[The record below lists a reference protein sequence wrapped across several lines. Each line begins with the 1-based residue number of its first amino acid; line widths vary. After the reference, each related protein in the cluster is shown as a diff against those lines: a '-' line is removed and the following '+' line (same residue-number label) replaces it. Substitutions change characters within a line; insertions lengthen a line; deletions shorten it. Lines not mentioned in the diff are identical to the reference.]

1 MYKIIGGDQKE
12 YGPVTHEQLIQ
23 WIRDNR
29 ANAQTLVQ
37 REGGTWVALG
47 SLPEFAD
54 HLTPPAPEAAA
65 APTTASPLPGPQP
78 TPNQPTYPLPS
89 AYPNAGLS
97 SADPRERA
105 RNLVQGPATALLIT
119 GILFVIFGIVGLI
132 GNLMGAGFT
141 RPPGDLPPEL
151 EPFLQM
157 LEQMEGPVAII
168 STLIGLAIS
177 GLTIFAAQKMRALE
191 GFVLVVIATI
201 LAMFPCT
208 SPCCCLGLPIGIWVL
223 AVLFKP
229 EVKSAFS

>member
-47 SLPEFAD
+47 SLPEFAE
-54 HLTPPAPEAAA
+54 HLTPPTPQ
-65 APTTASPLPGPQP
+65 ASSTSPSTPIPGPQP
-78 TPNQPTYPLPS
+78 ATGPSAYPLPS
-89 AYPNAGLS
+89 AYPTSGLS

-105 RNLVQGPATALLIT
+105 RTLIQGPATALLIT
-119 GILFVIFGIVGLI
+119 GILFVIFGVVGLI

-151 EPFLQM
+151 EPLFQM

-208 SPCCCLGLPIGIWVL
+208 SPCCCIGIPIGIWVL